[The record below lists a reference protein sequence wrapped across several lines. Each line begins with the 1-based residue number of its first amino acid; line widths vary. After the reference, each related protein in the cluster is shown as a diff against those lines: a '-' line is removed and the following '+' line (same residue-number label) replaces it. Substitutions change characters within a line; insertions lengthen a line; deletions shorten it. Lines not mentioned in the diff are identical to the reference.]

1 MTAADDRST
10 MDLLR
15 GSRITAYSI
24 GLISLIAG
32 LVLLFWPNRTYH
44 VVAVILGILFVVSG
58 FGQGAEAVT
67 THRRGSYWGLLL
79 LRGVI
84 NLGIGLALIFWSSAT
99 ITAVVWLIGLDFV
112 ITGLLALV
120 VSFMLGKDM
129 GRGKLLIEAIITIG
143 IGIIIMVW
151 PNATKNVL
159 GVVLGIAL
167 VLLGLLFLFSGYQL
181 SKVKATLVSRS

>member
-1 MTAADDRST
+1 MTAAADDRST

-24 GLISLIAG
+24 GLISLVAG
-32 LVLLFWPNRTYH
+32 IVLLAWPNRTVH
-44 VVAVILGILFVVSG
+44 VVAVILGIMFVVSG
-58 FGQGAEAVT
+58 FGQAAEAIT
-67 THRRGSYWGLLL
+67 THRKGTYWGLLL
-79 LRGVI
+79 LRGLI

-120 VSFMLGKDM
+120 VSFMLPKDM
-129 GRGKLLIEAIITIG
+129 GRGRLLIEAVITIA
-143 IGIIIMVW
+143 IGVIIMVW
-151 PNATKNVL
+151 PTATKNVL

-181 SKVKATLVSRS
+181 SKVRATLS

>member
-79 LRGVI
+79 LRGII

>member
-24 GLISLIAG
+24 GFITLVAG
-32 LVLLFWPNRTYH
+32 ILLLAWPDRTER

-58 FGQGAEAVT
+58 FGQAAESVT
-67 THRRGSYWGLLL
+67 THRRGTYWGLLL
-79 LRGVI
+79 IRGLI

-120 VSFMLGKDM
+120 VSFMVGKDM
-129 GRGKLLIEAIITIG
+129 GRAKLLIEAIITIG
-143 IGIIIMVW
+143 IGVVIMVW

-167 VLLGLLFLFSGYQL
+167 LLLGLLFLYSGYQL